1 MYIFKRH
8 NLGLISLILLLAMA
22 VACRGETPA
31 LPTPSASSPAST
43 ISRPTL
49 QPTPSPTKAIVTPTP
64 SLHAPCP
71 SCASVEEEAKKA
83 LADWLG
89 ISSEKVEVI
98 KVEEVEWPD
107 TSLGCPEPGKA
118 YLQVIVPGW
127 KVVMRV
133 DNKVYEYHYGG
144 GHGVL
149 CDQQGHFIS
158 VLPTLTVTPITA
170 PSVPTL
176 TLEDVCPMMPVFPH
190 GRVCP
195 TPWTPRD

>member
-1 MYIFKRH
+1 MYIFKGH

-31 LPTPSASSPAST
+31 LPTPSASSPTST

-49 QPTPSPTKAIVTPTP
+49 QPTPSPAKIIETPTTIP
-64 SLHAPCP
+64 SKTPCP
-71 SCASVEEEAKKA
+71 SSGSIEERAQEA

-89 ISSEKVEVI
+89 ISAGEVKVI

-107 TSLGCPEPGKA
+107 TSLGCPQPGKA

-127 KVVMRV
+127 KVVM
-133 DNKVYEYHYGG
+133 KAGGKIYEYHYGG
-144 GHGVL
+144 GQGVL
-149 CDQQGHFIS
+149 CDQQGRLIS
-158 VLPTLTVTPITA
+158 VLPSQTVTPTTV
-170 PSVPTL
+170 PGVPTP
-176 TLEDVCPMMPVFPH
+176 TLEDVCPMMLVAPH

-195 TPWTPRD
+195 TP